1 MYIKKTSISLIS
13 HHYNFP
19 RTNQP
24 SFFSFQYFINIKI
37 IMGVFTYEMEV
48 ITKIPPVKIFNAL
61 ILDGDKLIPKIVP
74 QAIKTVEL
82 IEGDGGPGSIKK
94 ITFGEGSQF
103 DYVKHKVEALDKEN
117 FIYSYSVIEGDALM
131 KSLEKITYE
140 IKLASSADG
149 GSICKSISKYYT
161 IGNFA
166 ITEEQIK
173 AGKEKSSGLFKA
185 TEAYLLAN
193 PDAY

>member
-1 MYIKKTSISLIS
+1 
-13 HHYNFP
+13 
-19 RTNQP
+19 
-24 SFFSFQYFINIKI
+24 
-37 IMGVFTYEMEV
+37 MGVFTYEMEV
-48 ITKIPPVKIFNAL
+48 VTKIPPAKIFSAL
-61 ILDGDKLIPKIVP
+61 VLDGDKLIPKIVP

-82 IEGDGGPGSIKK
+82 IKGDGGPGSIKK

-117 FIYSYSVIEGDALM
+117 FIYNYSVIEGDALM
-131 KSLEKITYE
+131 KSLEKITNE
-140 IKLASSADG
+140 IKLASSPDDV

-161 IGNFA
+161 IGDFS

-185 TEAYLLAN
+185 IEAYLLAN

>member
-1 MYIKKTSISLIS
+1 
-13 HHYNFP
+13 
-19 RTNQP
+19 
-24 SFFSFQYFINIKI
+24 
-37 IMGVFTYEMEV
+37 MGVFTYEMEV
-48 ITKIPPVKIFNAL
+48 VTKIPPAKIFNAL
-61 ILDGDKLIPKIVP
+61 IHDGDKLIPKIVP

-140 IKLASSADG
+140 IKLAPSPDG
-149 GSICKSISKYYT
+149 GSLCKNISKYYT
-161 IGNFA
+161 IGDFA
-166 ITEEQIK
+166 ITGEQIK

-185 TEAYLLAN
+185 IEAYLLAN